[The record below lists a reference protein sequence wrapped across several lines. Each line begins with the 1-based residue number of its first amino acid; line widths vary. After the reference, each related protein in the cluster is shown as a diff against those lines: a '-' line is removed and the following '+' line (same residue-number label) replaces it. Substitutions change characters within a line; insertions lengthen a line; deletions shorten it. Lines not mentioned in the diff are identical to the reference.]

1 MSEADD
7 DKDVLA
13 AEFVLGTLDADDR
26 ANAQMLMAIDP
37 GFADSVARWERRLG
51 ELHALVDT
59 VEPAKSNWDWIK
71 ARVAATEQVR
81 EVWLP
86 GLEESAAIKPPF
98 QPRLEPEPPGE
109 PLFDPSPKAVES
121 SPMRPSA
128 GGEVVDLSGRLRRW
142 QRISVGVTA
151 LAATIAGV
159 AVLREVRPVLLPEA
173 LRPTPQVVERVVEV
187 VREVPSPRMAEFVAV
202 FQKDDAAPQFL
213 LSVDVD
219 RRTVSIRRVD
229 AAQLS
234 DKSYELWIVTP
245 QAPRPRSLGLIAE
258 NEFTVRRALGDYDAP
273 TLQRATF
280 GISLE
285 PQGGSPTGQPT
296 GPVLHG
302 KLIQTTPPAFPGGTP

>member
-13 AEFVLGTLDADDR
+13 AEYVLGTLDADDR

-37 GFADSVARWERRLG
+37 GFADSVARWERRFG
-51 ELHALVDT
+51 ELHALVDM
-59 VEPAKSNWDWIK
+59 VEPPKSNWDWIK

-81 EVWLP
+81 ELWLP
-86 GLEESAAIKPPF
+86 GLEESATTKLPF
-98 QPRLEPEPPGE
+98 VPRLEPEPPGE
-109 PLFDPSPKAVES
+109 PLFDASPAATEAKPAAPKA
-121 SPMRPSA
+121 
-128 GGEVVDLSGRLRRW
+128 EVVDLSGRLRRW
-142 QRISVGVTA
+142 QRISVAATA

-159 AVLREVRPVLLPEA
+159 AVVREVRPVLLPEA
-173 LRPTPQVVERVVEV
+173 LRPKPQVVERVVEV
-187 VREVPSPRMAEFVAV
+187 VREVASPRMAEFVAV

-213 LSVDVD
+213 LSVDVE

-229 AAQLS
+229 AAPLA

-245 QAPRPRSLGLIAE
+245 QAPRPRSLGLVAE
-258 NEFTVRRALGDYDAP
+258 DEFTVRRALADYDAP
-273 TLQRATF
+273 TLNRATF